1 MRRAVLQ
8 SPGTFEIVEAAV
20 PEPAPDELLV
30 RVAAC
35 GVCASELDMFTGQT
49 ERSFPILPGHEVSG
63 VVERVGAAVT
73 RQRPGDRVGLWVTE
87 SGFSEYVT
95 VHTDFALPA
104 GDLPLDV
111 ALAEPVACAV
121 NAVEIADVGLGDD
134 VAIVGAGFMG
144 ALVLKLVM
152 LRGPRRVF
160 VADAREEALE
170 RARAMGATHTIHVGT
185 ESLVDVV
192 RANTERVPAGTFGD
206 VGELDEVGADV
217 TFEVTGLQGPLA
229 DAGGATRMAGKVVI
243 VGYHQGG
250 TREIPLG
257 DWNWKALR
265 IVNAHFREIATIMR
279 GMRIGMR
286 LLTSRRLVISDL
298 VTHRFGLDEV
308 GEAFQMAVDKPAGFV
323 KSTVV
328 IGGD

>member
-1 MRRAVLQ
+1 MKQAVLRT
-8 SPGTFEIVEAAV
+8 PREFEVIDAPV
-20 PEPAPDELLV
+20 PEIGPEEVLV

-35 GVCASELDMFTGQT
+35 GVCASELDMFLGHT

-63 VVERVGAAVT
+63 VVERVGEAVT
-73 RQRPGDRVGLWVTE
+73 RQRPGDPVGIWVTE
-87 SGFSEYVT
+87 AGFSEYVK
-95 VHTDFALPA
+95 VHTDFTLPA
-104 GDLPLDV
+104 ADLPLDL

-121 NAVEIADVGLGDD
+121 NAVEIANVGLGDD

-144 ALVLKLVM
+144 ALVLKLVL

-160 VADAREEALE
+160 VADARPEALE
-170 RARAMGATHTIHVGT
+170 RAAAMGASHTIHVGT

-192 RANTERVPAGTFGD
+192 RANTDRVPAGTFGD

-217 TFEVTGLQGPLA
+217 TFEVTGFQEPLV
-229 DAGGATRMAGKVVI
+229 DVGDATRMAGKVVI

-250 TREIPLG
+250 MREIPLG
-257 DWNWKALR
+257 NWNWKALN
-265 IVNAHFREIATIMR
+265 IVNAHFREVATIMR
-279 GMRIGMR
+279 GMRTGMR
-286 LLTSRRLVISDL
+286 LLTSRRLVITDL

-308 GEAFQMAVDKPAGFV
+308 GDAFQVAVDKPDGFV

-328 IGGD
+328 LQGG